1 VTVQRTI
8 LSVAYPLTDVGA
20 DAVGGSEQ
28 ILTILDRS
36 LTEAGHR
43 SIVIAAEGSKIAG
56 KLIASPKSS
65 KQLDDSI
72 REWARQIHRRLI
84 QETLAKYAVDLVHMH
99 SLDFHNYVPVSDIPV
114 LATLHLP
121 PDWYPGRVFRLK
133 RRGFRMNCVSW
144 SQHRCCPRSS
154 HLLEPI
160 PNGVDV
166 DLLEGKA
173 AKRGFALAMGR
184 ICPEKGFHLAVDA
197 AHRAGVELLLAGQ
210 VFPYESH
217 LLYFK
222 NQIQPRLDGLRRFVG
237 PLGFSRKKRLLAQA
251 KCLIIPSLVAETS
264 SLVAMESLACG
275 TPVIALRSGA
285 LPEIVEHGRTGF
297 VVSDVRGIARALL
310 KVERVDP
317 DDCRT
322 AAQVR
327 FSAHSMAD
335 KYLGVYE
342 QLIRKSPRN

>member
-1 VTVQRTI
+1 
-8 LSVAYPLTDVGA
+8 
-20 DAVGGSEQ
+20 
-28 ILTILDRS
+28 
-36 LTEAGHR
+36 
-43 SIVIAAEGSKIAG
+43 
-56 KLIASPKSS
+56 
-65 KQLDDSI
+65 
-72 REWARQIHRRLI
+72 
-84 QETLAKYAVDLVHMH
+84 
-99 SLDFHNYVPVSDIPV
+99 
-114 LATLHLP
+114 
-121 PDWYPGRVFRLK
+121 
-133 RRGFRMNCVSW
+133 MNCVSW

-184 ICPEKGFHLAVDA
+184 ICPEKGFHLALDA

-310 KVERVDP
+310 KVERLDP

-327 FSAHSMAD
+327 FSAHSMAE

>member
-1 VTVQRTI
+1 VTVKRTI

-28 ILTILDRS
+28 ILTILDRA

-72 REWARQIHRRLI
+72 RVGAPNSP
-84 QETLAKYAVDLVHMH
+84 APH
-99 SLDFHNYVPVSDIPV
+99 SGNTGEIRGRSRPHAQFGFYVPVSDVPV

-133 RRGFRMNCVSW
+133 RRAFRMNCASW

-184 ICPEKGFHLAVDA
+184 ICPEKGFHLALDA

-297 VVSDVRGIARALL
+297 VVTDVRGIARALL
-310 KVERVDP
+310 KVERLDP

-327 FSAHSMAD
+327 FSAHSMAE

-342 QLIRKSPRN
+342 QLIRKSSRN